1 MSNPKVPTSI
11 IDKNGKATTVHKN
24 SADASASSSRVAGL
38 PVTPAKTDES
48 LSNLEHVLRNV
59 KGINIILRQRL
70 IKAYLSENGAESV
83 PLLLEHNMTLIDPE
97 LMPLLK
103 KLSVDEDYPIDQ
115 LPVEHTS
122 RIVED
127 YATNAGQFEANLR
140 SDVENL
146 REYNRSEANI
156 KAEVLEMV
164 ADRWVAR
171 NESVDSA
178 KGFYDFKL
186 EIESMARHPSVDPI
200 QKVAFGIALDRIQ
213 YYVGH

>member
-24 SADASASSSRVAGL
+24 ALDTSASSSRIAGL
-38 PVTPAKTDES
+38 PITPQKTDES

-59 KGINIILRQRL
+59 KGINIILRQKL
-70 IKAYLSENGAESV
+70 IKAYLSDDGKESV

-97 LMPLLK
+97 LMPILR

-115 LPVEHTS
+115 LPVEHSS
-122 RIVED
+122 RIIDD
-127 YATNAGQFEANLR
+127 YSTNAGEFESNLR
-140 SDVENL
+140 RDVESL
-146 REYNRSEANI
+146 REHNRSEANI

-164 ADRWVAR
+164 ADKWVER
-171 NESVDSA
+171 NASVDTA

-186 EIESMARHPSVDPI
+186 EIESMASKSVDPV
-200 QKVAFGIALDRIQ
+200 QKAAFNIALDRIQ